1 MMANIS
7 LRDVPEELYQ
17 QLKEIAERERRSV
30 NQQILVLLERS
41 IRQQKRPAVEVWE
54 QIDYQREAIRVR
66 EGITPDSAD
75 LIAEDRWSR

>member
-1 MMANIS
+1 MANIS

-17 QLKEIAERERRSV
+17 QIKEMAERERRSV

-41 IRQQKRPAVEVWE
+41 VWQQQRPAVEVWQ
-54 QIDYQREAIRVR
+54 QIDRQREAIRVR
-66 EGITPDSAD
+66 EGITTDSAK